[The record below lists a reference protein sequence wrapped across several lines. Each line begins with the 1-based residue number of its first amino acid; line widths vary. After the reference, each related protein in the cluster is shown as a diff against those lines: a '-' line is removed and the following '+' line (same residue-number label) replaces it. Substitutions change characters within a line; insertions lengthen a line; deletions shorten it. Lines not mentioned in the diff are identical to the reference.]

1 MGRKPLRR
9 RLDVYL
15 NGRLAGYYDFHPS
28 AGARF
33 RYDAAWLGW
42 EYRFPISRALPLTPD
57 TQAGDNVGAVFENLL
72 PDVPE
77 LRKVIAERTEARSD
91 RPHDLLAAI
100 GKECVGAMQFLPHG
114 AAPGDPFRIDG
125 TPQSDAQIA
134 ETLRSLSTVPLGI
147 DPEAPFRISL
157 AGAQEKTAY
166 LRQDDV
172 WLRPTG
178 MTPTTHI
185 FKRPMGIVGG
195 GLDLS
200 GSVENEFFCLAFAR
214 GMGLEAAQAEIHRFE
229 DQVALVV
236 ARFDRRLRRAGGL
249 VRVPQEDFLQALGLF
264 SGDKYQ
270 QHGGPSMAD
279 CFALLRQ
286 ADDPIGDQTRFLKAQ
301 IFNWLIAAIDGHA
314 KNYSIFLEGDGFRLA
329 PLYDIISAA
338 PARLRSNVR
347 HKDLQLAMSV
357 GKRGHYRL
365 DQIVPRHFDETAAR
379 AGVPLAVR
387 QRAFKE
393 LAAAA
398 PGALERAPDAL
409 PANFPADLADQILR
423 YAADRLRLLTEYAD
437 NLG

>member
-1 MGRKPLRR
+1 
-9 RLDVYL
+9 
-15 NGRLAGYYDFHPS
+15 
-28 AGARF
+28 
-33 RYDAAWLGW
+33 
-42 EYRFPISRALPLTPD
+42 
-57 TQAGDNVGAVFENLL
+57 
-72 PDVPE
+72 
-77 LRKVIAERTEARSD
+77 
-91 RPHDLLAAI
+91 
-100 GKECVGAMQFLPHG
+100 
-114 AAPGDPFRIDG
+114 
-125 TPQSDAQIA
+125 
-134 ETLRSLSTVPLGI
+134 
-147 DPEAPFRISL
+147 
-157 AGAQEKTAY
+157 
-166 LRQDDV
+166 
-172 WLRPTG
+172 
-178 MTPTTHI
+178 
-185 FKRPMGIVGG
+185 
-195 GLDLS
+195 
-200 GSVENEFFCLAFAR
+200 
-214 GMGLEAAQAEIHRFE
+214 MGLEAAQAEIHRFE

-301 IFNWLIAAIDGHA
+301 IFNWLITAIDGHA

-387 QRAFKE
+387 HRAFKE

-423 YAADRLRLLTEYAD
+423 YAADRLRLLSEYAD